1 MVEGRRGSS
10 WTMRV
15 AGHTTRAAIVGESKD
30 GGGQLETQSGLSISG
45 SVSRPASRGRSSET
59 ELSPRGGI
67 YGWFARRKARGLAGG
82 GRNLLWLSR
91 QRARL
96 GDRSFLDPLFDLV
109 PRLCGPA
116 LPR

>member
-30 GGGQLETQSGLSISG
+30 GAGQLETQSGLSISG

-67 YGWFARRKARGLAGG
+67 YGWFARRKARVLAGG
-82 GRNLLWLSR
+82 GRNLLWVSHHAAPLGG
-91 QRARL
+91 RALL
-96 GDRSFLDPLFDLV
+96 GPPLV
-109 PRLCGPA
+109 PVR
-116 LPR
+116 R